1 MYKILNIVYHS
12 SDLFAPVLG
21 SSMASVFE
29 NNKSME
35 EIHIYVFENPLSDE
49 NKAKLISLSE
59 KYSRNVHFIKMP
71 DVNADQ
77 KLGLKAVKDGWFF
90 NSYMK
95 LFLDDYLPSTLERV
109 LYLDSDVLVVDDLT
123 ELINIDMKGCC
134 AAGVIDALGEKYYK
148 LLSLNEDAR
157 YCNSGVI
164 LEDLTVW
171 REMNIGDRIR
181 RYSKENGGYVFFM
194 EQTAFNAVLQGE
206 IKILHPKYNT
216 YSMMQWMTYEEICKL
231 RKPERF
237 YTKQEIEE
245 AVRKPA
251 IIHLTNSFLIT
262 NRAWYENTNHPERDR
277 YRYYKSLTPWKD
289 EPGFPDNRDGK
300 KKLIQKIV
308 DMTPRSV
315 LLPMVELV
323 YNNWRVNKIQILID
337 KYRKE
342 TN

>member
-109 LYLDSDVLVVDDLT
+109 LYLDSDVLVVDDANTDRFVLVQPAS
-123 ELINIDMKGCC
+123 NQSD
-134 AAGVIDALGEKYYK
+134 AGHPQLVVDTC
-148 LLSLNEDAR
+148 
-157 YCNSGVI
+157 YCS
-164 LEDLTVW
+164 
-171 REMNIGDRIR
+171 R
-181 RYSKENGGYVFFM
+181 R
-194 EQTAFNAVLQGE
+194 
-206 IKILHPKYNT
+206 
-216 YSMMQWMTYEEICKL
+216 
-231 RKPERF
+231 
-237 YTKQEIEE
+237 
-245 AVRKPA
+245 
-251 IIHLTNSFLIT
+251 
-262 NRAWYENTNHPERDR
+262 
-277 YRYYKSLTPWKD
+277 
-289 EPGFPDNRDGK
+289 
-300 KKLIQKIV
+300 
-308 DMTPRSV
+308 
-315 LLPMVELV
+315 
-323 YNNWRVNKIQILID
+323 
-337 KYRKE
+337 
-342 TN
+342 

>member
-1 MYKILNIVYHS
+1 MNKTLNVVYHS

-21 SSMASVFE
+21 TSMASVFE
-29 NNKSME
+29 NNKSVE
-35 EIHIYVFENPLSDE
+35 EIHVYVFENPLSDE
-49 NKAKLISLSE
+49 NKGKLVSLAE
-59 KYSRNVHFIKMP
+59 KYNRNVHFIKMP
-71 DVNADQ
+71 DVNSDQ
-77 KLGLKAVKDGWFF
+77 RLGLKAVKDGWFF

-95 LFLDDYLPSTLERV
+95 LFLDDYLPSTIERV

-171 REMNIGDRIR
+171 RKMNIGDRIR
-181 RYSKENGGYVFFM
+181 KYSKENGGYVFFM

-206 IKILHPKYNT
+206 ILILHPKYNT
-216 YSMMQWMTYEEICKL
+216 YSMMQSMTYEEIWKL

-237 YTKQEIEE
+237 YTKQEIAE
-245 AVRKPA
+245 AVQKPA

-289 EPGFPDNRDGK
+289 EPGFPDKRDGK

-308 DMTPRSV
+308 DMIPRSV

-323 YNNWRVNKIQILID
+323 YNNWRVNKIQYLID
-337 KYRKE
+337 KYRRE